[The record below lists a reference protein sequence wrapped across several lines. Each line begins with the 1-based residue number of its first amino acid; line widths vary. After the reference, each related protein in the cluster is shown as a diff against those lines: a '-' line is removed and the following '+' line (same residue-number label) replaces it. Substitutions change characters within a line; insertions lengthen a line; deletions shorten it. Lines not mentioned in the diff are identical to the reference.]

1 MFANL
6 RQGSQVY
13 VFHKCASMPY
23 VEMGIVEN
31 PNQFGS
37 YYQPVAGIPMCISI
51 RIGEK
56 TVSFTNLPPNAEV
69 ADVTNKQTGETITIA
84 CNRDAINAEIRS
96 ERQKS
101 VDTLNS
107 REYHE
112 QRIVCLDNLA
122 KQLNPEQAE
131 KEAQQE
137 ELSRL
142 KEQVAT
148 MSQSMNELLSA
159 NRELMEQLKGE
170 RTSSERKGE

>member
-6 RQGSQVY
+6 RNGSQVY

-23 VEMGIVEN
+23 VEMGIVEI

-37 YYQPVAGIPMCISI
+37 LYQPLAGFPMNINI
-51 RIGEK
+51 RIGDK
-56 TVSFTNLPPNAEV
+56 AVPFPNLPASAEV
-69 ADVTNKQTGETITIA
+69 ADVTNNQTGETITIA
-84 CNRDAINAEIRS
+84 CNKDAINAEIQS

-101 VDTLNS
+101 VDNLNS

-131 KEAQQE
+131 KAAQLAELNNLKSQIAEMSTNME
-137 ELSRL
+137 ELMRANKELMSQL
-142 KEQVAT
+142 KE
-148 MSQSMNELLSA
+148 
-159 NRELMEQLKGE
+159 E
-170 RTSSERKGE
+170 RTSKPKKGE